1 MWCSHFHYTLIFVL
15 VPVRKCEQHRTVRN
29 FQKTNLECLLIGLL
43 LARKKRRNRTHVT
56 CFSTICIYKRFS
68 LFSYK
73 CCFPLPSCSF
83 LDTVHIL
90 LRLRVVSVVS
100 MVPYHLESTK
110 KSLHCIALYFMS
122 IYASY
127 LCPSTHDDKNESVLM
142 FLAMLYGCC
151 KRPLVYRLRSSNILV
166 IIVRL
171 LFLNILFVQFI
182 STELYNKGLS
192 PIVLHC
198 KKVFMAQ

>member
-1 MWCSHFHYTLIFVL
+1 MLFPTAIMQLSWHSAHITETESGEPKI
-15 VPVRKCEQHRTVRN
+15 
-29 FQKTNLECLLIGLL
+29 KT
-43 LARKKRRNRTHVT
+43 
-56 CFSTICIYKRFS
+56 
-68 LFSYK
+68 
-73 CCFPLPSCSF
+73 
-83 LDTVHIL
+83 
-90 LRLRVVSVVS
+90 

-110 KSLHCIALYFMS
+110 ISLHCIALYFMS
-122 IYASY
+122 IYTSY

-142 FLAMLYGCC
+142 FLAMLYVCC

-198 KKVFMAQ
+198 KKSFYGSVNRKNHATFAENIFVKLNEY